1 MKRTILLD
9 HIDKL
14 VTEKTYQ
21 QAREKE
27 RELSPE
33 RFTARYSGG
42 SILRWGVIF
51 FGFIALTVL
60 FYFFNGILSGIAGF
74 GAIGSGLLALY
85 HATYRCTVD
94 DTGLTVRSFFFFE
107 KRILWRDVAKVKLQK
122 REAYGKATEKELV
135 LRNHQ
140 NKILYTCSYD
150 LAGFNLI
157 AQKAKNHVKQ

>member
-60 FYFFNGILSGIAGF
+60 FYFFNGFEILFKVNWNFFSAILKV
-74 GAIGSGLLALY
+74 IGSI
-85 HATYRCTVD
+85 YRVN
-94 DTGLTVRSFFFFE
+94 L
-107 KRILWRDVAKVKLQK
+107 KHLQK
-122 REAYGKATEKELV
+122 IILV
-135 LRNHQ
+135 FF
-140 NKILYTCSYD
+140 SY
-150 LAGFNLI
+150 FI
-157 AQKAKNHVKQ
+157 I